1 MSTPKLDPAEI
12 LRSVEEHIESLPVTR
27 RRRRD
32 ADRSSE
38 TENYGGLPVDAETM
52 HIELTHEQ
60 QVDLILLLWI
70 IRDGKAPER
79 NAAFRQLWT
88 LLGLSGDT
96 AAFRE
101 ANRAYGRAQGGAK

>member
-1 MSTPKLDPAEI
+1 MNTPQLDPSEI
-12 LRSVEEHIESLPVTR
+12 LAAVEQLVDSLPVTR

-32 ADRSSE
+32 ADRTSE
-38 TENYGGLPVDAETM
+38 CENYGGLPVDAQNR
-52 HIELTHEQ
+52 ILELDHEQ
-60 QVDLILLLWI
+60 QVDLILLLWFM
-70 IRDGKAPER
+70 RDGKAPER

-101 ANRAYGRAQGGAK
+101 ANRAYGRAQGGAA

>member
-1 MSTPKLDPAEI
+1 MNTQFDVSEI
-12 LRSVEEHIESLPVTR
+12 VAAVEQLVDSLPVTR

-32 ADRSSE
+32 ADRTSE
-38 TENYGGLPVDAETM
+38 CENYGGLPVDAETM

-60 QVDLILLLWI
+60 QVDLILLLWFM
-70 IRDGKAPER
+70 RDGKAPER
-79 NAAFRQLWT
+79 SAAFRQLWT

-96 AAFRE
+96 PAYRE